1 MKRLIIRYLDGIK
14 NNYCPICGAKLS
26 YWRKIFFLDWRYL
39 HKCPKCKKYLTVKYS
54 RILWFVDL
62 LFVLVIIILCILK
75 KLHLFKFVLIVLL
88 LFLICQIVLILP
100 FLSVVND

>member
-39 HKCPKCKKYLTVKYS
+39 HKCPKCKKHLTVKYS

-62 LFVLVIIILCILK
+62 LSIPSIIILFIFK
-75 KLHLFKFVLIVLL
+75 KLHLFKTILIML
-88 LFLICQIVLILP
+88 LFLLIFEIVIILP
-100 FLSVVND
+100 FLDVIDD